1 MLSNKEQVIIDKLA
15 DMAET
20 NNHIEPDLYK
30 KYEVKRGLRNENGTG
45 VLVGLTSIAE
55 VHGYIIVD
63 GEKVP
68 DAGNLTYRGIPLRE
82 LCQGFLQEGRFGFEE
97 TIFLLLFGKLPNKD
111 ELQEFNETLG
121 NHRNLPNGFVENMI
135 LKNPSTDIMNK
146 IQRSLLVS
154 YSYDNNPD
162 DISIR
167 NITRQSVDMI
177 AKMPAMVAYG
187 YQAKSHYYNDASLYI
202 HAPKKEYSTAENILH
217 MIRPDN
223 KFTAKEAEL
232 LDLCLVIHAEHG
244 GGNNSAFTTYVVS
257 SSGTDTYAA
266 LSAAVGALKGPKHGG
281 ANRKVLEMMA
291 DIREH
296 ISDWNDEQEVY
307 DYLMKIA
314 KKDAFDKTGLIYGMG
329 HAIYTNSDPR
339 AIVLEE
345 KALELAVEKD
355 RVEEFKLYQS
365 VERLSKQLF
374 KDLKGDDFAIC
385 ANVDFYSGLVYDMLN
400 IPGDLYTPIFAVA
413 RAAGWCAHRIE
424 QLVSEQKII
433 RPAYKSVS
441 SKSSYLPMQERD
453 EK

>member
-1 MLSNKEQVIIDKLA
+1 MLSNKEQTIIDKLA
-15 DMAET
+15 KMAEE

-68 DAGNLTYRGIPLRE
+68 DTGNLTYRGIPLRE
-82 LCQGFLQEGRFGFEE
+82 LCQGFLKEKRFGFEE
-97 TIFLLLFGKLPNKD
+97 TIYLLMFGSLPNKE
-111 ELQEFNETLG
+111 ELQDFNEALG
-121 NHRNLPNGFVENMI
+121 NHRNLPDGFVENMI

-167 NITRQSVDMI
+167 NITRQSLDMI

-187 YQAKSHYYNDASLYI
+187 YQAKQHYFNNASLYI

-291 DIREH
+291 DIMGNVE
-296 ISDWNDEQEVY
+296 DWQNDTELY
-307 DYLMKIA
+307 KYLMKIV
-314 KKDAFDKTGLIYGMG
+314 KKDAFDQTGLIYGMG
-329 HAIYTNSDPR
+329 HAIYTSSDPR
-339 AIVLEE
+339 AEVLEQ
-345 KALELAVEKD
+345 KALELAEEKG
-355 RVEEFKLYQS
+355 RVDEFKLYQS
-365 VERLSKQLF
+365 VERLTKQLF
-374 KDLKGDDFAIC
+374 KELKGEDFAIC

-413 RAAGWCAHRIE
+413 RTAGWCAHRIE
-424 QLVSEQKII
+424 QLISEQKII

-441 SKSSYLPMQERD
+441 GKGAYIPMDSR
-453 EK
+453 K